1 MGRTAEKGPFGG
13 YCNFGIFMVTGKDAQ
28 TGKRKFK
35 KLSAVSQEAAEA
47 AAAAA
52 GVVGPYS
59 IELVQHTPPSERQL
73 AYAADLG
80 LSIPDGSVSEDVS
93 ALISREEMNGD
104 EDPDRGL
111 VAYAQACG
119 VCFSHFA
126 GARGLLR
133 TMIAQLGARDR
144 AVLFAYAVQ
153 IGEAGGKFQDPR
165 TAPQYS
171 GFLKFADMVEADPK
185 LLKLLE
191 ARDVYDYE
199 KPNRGTKPY
208 KAAASCL

>member
-1 MGRTAEKGPFGG
+1 MGMIAEKGPFGG
-13 YCNFGIFMVTGKDAQ
+13 YCNYGIFMITGKDAQ
-28 TGKRKFK
+28 TGKRKLK

-47 AAAAA
+47 AAEAT
-52 GVVGPYS
+52 GVVGPYAV
-59 IELVQHTPPSERQL
+59 ELVKHTPPSERQL

-80 LSIPDGSVSEDVS
+80 LVVPEGSVSEDVS

-104 EDPDRGL
+104 DDPDRGL

-119 VCFSHFA
+119 VCFSYFH
-126 GARGLLR
+126 GIRGLLR
-133 TMIAQLGARDR
+133 CMLAQLNARDR
-144 AVLFAYAVQ
+144 AVLFAYAVHL
-153 IGEAGGKFQDPR
+153 GENGGTFADPR
-165 TAPQYS
+165 TVPQYS
-171 GFLKFADMVEADPK
+171 SFEKFADMVEADPK